1 MAKYKRIMK
10 HHKRNHNGR
19 TRVRKGDVIKHVDR
33 TYYRPCGCR
42 PADVAKR
49 NQTIAR
55 AIQVSNPAYEWKAT
69 LGCWTP
75 HVAKH
80 ITSRFGRC
88 MRHFNI
94 QEDLIMEQP
103 TTPEKVE
110 PSEVAVRAAAS
121 A

>member
-1 MAKYKRIMK
+1 VANRKRIMK

-42 PADVAKR
+42 PADVGNR

-55 AIQVSNPAYEWKAT
+55 AIQVSRPAYEWNAT

-75 HVAKH
+75 LVAKH
-80 ITSRFGRC
+80 IKSRFGRC
-88 MRHFNI
+88 MRHFNLK
-94 QEDLIMEQP
+94 EDLNMDQP
-103 TTPEKVE
+103 TTPERVE
-110 PSEVAVRAAAS
+110 PSQDAVLAAAS